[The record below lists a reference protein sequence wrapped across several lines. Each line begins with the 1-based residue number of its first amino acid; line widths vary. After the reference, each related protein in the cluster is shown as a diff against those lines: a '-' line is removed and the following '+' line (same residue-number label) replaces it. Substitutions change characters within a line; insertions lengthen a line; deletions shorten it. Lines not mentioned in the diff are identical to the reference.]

1 MAKAAEVRFYVDAD
15 ILGLGKLL
23 CTVRN
28 DVTYPGFAGGDKM
41 FGRIRPACPITS
53 TEVSDQLWIPETA
66 RRKWLILTRD
76 SAIQESTAEI
86 NAVRESGA
94 RMVALVGKDA
104 RTTWEQLHVVM
115 KRWDRVEQCLDEPG
129 PSIYALGKASFRKVD
144 LG

>member
-1 MAKAAEVRFYVDAD
+1 MVKAAEVRFYVDAD

-23 CTVRN
+23 STVRN

-41 FGRIRPACPITS
+41 FGRIRPACPITT
-53 TEVSDQLWIPETA
+53 TEVSDQVWIPETA
-66 RRKWLILTRD
+66 RRGWLILTRD

-104 RTTWEQLHVVM
+104 GTTWEQL
-115 KRWDRVEQCLDEPG
+115 
-129 PSIYALGKASFRKVD
+129 PSS
-144 LG
+144 